1 MSGTVKEP
9 DITPLILKLKT
20 QGLTQNQIDDR
31 IIKFFDSYD
40 QSQEKKIEKLNQKLF
55 DLKSKNKRIRNKQ
68 AEQHTEK
75 SEYENLFLDCVD
87 ECKKEVLRQQ
97 IDVQSNQLN
106 QLKKQGISGSM
117 LLEQVCTNK
126 EDLIVLFEELFG
138 TEQA

>member
-1 MSGTVKEP
+1 MSGSVTEP
-9 DITPLILKLKT
+9 DITPLVLKLQT

-55 DLKSKNKRIRNKQ
+55 DFKSKNKRIRNKQ
-68 AEQHTEK
+68 AGEHTEK

-97 IDVQSNQLN
+97 ID
-106 QLKKQGISGSM
+106 G
-117 LLEQVCTNK
+117 
-126 EDLIVLFEELFG
+126 
-138 TEQA
+138 